1 LIWIYLYQE
10 VKQKVYFFSFDINL
24 LNFALTKTLKSMIK
38 HLILGLSLLLFFCG
52 KLSISEDEVREN
64 VITTAAQ
71 LLGSPYKSGGTQD
84 SGFDCSGFV
93 RFVMS
98 QNNIKISRSS
108 NSQVADGNHIAVE
121 TVKPGD
127 ILIFKGAN
135 KKAHKP
141 GHSGIVHHVQNGI
154 VYFIH
159 SASSKGITIDNLDM
173 QYYKERFIEAR
184 DVITPAI
191 NNSN

>member
-1 LIWIYLYQE
+1 MTKHFILAL
-10 VKQKVYFFSFDINL
+10 SFV
-24 LNFALTKTLKSMIK
+24 
-38 HLILGLSLLLFFCG
+38 LFFCG
-52 KLSISEDEVREN
+52 KLSLSEEDVREN

-71 LLGSPYKSGGTQD
+71 LLGSPYRSGGTED

-93 RFVMS
+93 RHVMG

-108 NSQVADGNHIAVE
+108 NSQIADGNQVSIE
-121 TVKPGD
+121 SVKPGD

-135 KKAHKP
+135 KKANRP
-141 GHSGIVHHVQNGI
+141 GHSGIVHHVENGI

-173 QYYKERFIEAR
+173 PYYRDRFIEAR
-184 DVITPAI
+184 DVISPSI
-191 NNSN
+191 FLSNN